1 MSHTARVGSIAISTA
16 PSATNTCDQ
25 KSPIPRV
32 RHAVERIELKAFMRE
47 PKPTKS
53 EYATD
58 ASVMDETCD
67 TANFLLLPLKVT
79 KAPSQHDACHRRAS
93 AGELAIPTTTSC
105 VPSSATSTSA
115 INVAHVGT
123 PRIKFLVP
131 SMGSITQ

>member
-1 MSHTARVGSIAISTA
+1 M
-16 PSATNTCDQ
+16 CDQ

-32 RHAVERIELKAFMRE
+32 RHAVERIELNAFNRE

-58 ASVMDETCD
+58 ASVIDETCE
-67 TANFLLLPLKVT
+67 TANFLLWPLNVT
-79 KAPSQHDACHRRAS
+79 YAPSQHDAYQRRAN

-115 INVAHVGT
+115 ISVAHVGT
-123 PRIKFLVP
+123 PRIKFFVP
-131 SMGSITQ
+131 SIGSITQ